1 MNRKIYSNNV
11 KENILCRYEIL
22 SALYVGLQELITE

>member
-11 KENILCRYEIL
+11 KEGILNRYEIL